1 MPKFQLRTKSRH
13 SMALKGISLR
23 VWLQLSA
30 VSSDG
35 CAMAKKAEKSAKL
48 RVWDKA
54 PEGSTLV
61 IENGC
66 T

>member
-1 MPKFQLRTKSRH
+1 
-13 SMALKGISLR
+13 MALKGISLR